1 MSGQVCCRWDA
12 TRDPVIIV
20 PTPYGVAIFRYREF
34 ILRLLWHQMIKK
46 PEIKAEYIE
55 HRLHSLICLR
65 CIISACSDL
74 HQGVEGNNYGP
85 SLRTLRGVLFSAFPL
100 TIAKTSKQ
108 LDRRLVLSIIG
119 GVIVLNSLRLAACLR
134 EPVKVSLREGRLQ
147 HVVHMV
153 ETDAAIS
160 NTDG

>member
-1 MSGQVCCRWDA
+1 M
-12 TRDPVIIV
+12 
-20 PTPYGVAIFRYREF
+20 
-34 ILRLLWHQMIKK
+34 
-46 PEIKAEYIE
+46 
-55 HRLHSLICLR
+55 
-65 CIISACSDL
+65 
-74 HQGVEGNNYGP
+74 EGSNYGP

-153 ETDAAIS
+153 ETDAAFS